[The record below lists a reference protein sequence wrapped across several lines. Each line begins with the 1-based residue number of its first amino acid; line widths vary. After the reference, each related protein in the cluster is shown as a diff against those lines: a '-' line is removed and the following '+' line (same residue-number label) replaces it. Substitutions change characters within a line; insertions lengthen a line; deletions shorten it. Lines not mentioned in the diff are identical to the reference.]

1 VDLFCRRWFRRDF
14 SYLGDAKYKYTDVS
28 KLSVEYAFRN
38 CLDTVS
44 KIMKMS
50 AGCNFVNN
58 VIGEQ

>member
-1 VDLFCRRWFRRDF
+1 M
-14 SYLGDAKYKYTDVS
+14 GDAKYKYTDVS

-58 VIGEQ
+58 VTGEQ